1 MNRILKTLCWII
13 IYCSSW
19 QIIKLALDGCI
30 TNRPVDN
37 IIMLLF
43 IPMIYKAME
52 PKHLSD
58 TGDEN
63 GKI

>member
-19 QIIKLALDGCI
+19 QIIELTLDGCI

-37 IIMLLF
+37 IIKLLF
-43 IPMIYKAME
+43 IPMIYKAMGT
-52 PKHLSD
+52 KQSS
-58 TGDEN
+58 GDKN